1 MNILKHISIF
11 LTVSIFLI
19 AMPPHQRG
27 GEKARMLMKWKLTE
41 YLDLNE
47 NQAEKFFP
55 RMNSHEKEMKIINN
69 EIKNLKDELDEFIL
83 SHSSTKR
90 KNNSVLEQIRNLE
103 QNKVN
108 LRFDYLNSVDDIL
121 NPSQVSKLLIFE
133 NKFRRSLQDQ
143 IKSNIDLNQKN
154 KKYNYSR

>member
-1 MNILKHISIF
+1 MANYLLIIILSLSALSAQKND
-11 LTVSIFLI
+11 
-19 AMPPHQRG
+19 QR
-27 GEKARMLMKWKLTE
+27 KNMRLMMKWKLTE

-47 NQAEKFFP
+47 NQAEIFFP

-69 EIKNLKDELDEFIL
+69 EIKNLKDELDEYIL
-83 SHSSTKR
+83 SGLSTKR

-108 LRFDYLNSVDDIL
+108 LKFDYLNSVDDIL

>member
-1 MNILKHISIF
+1 MAKYLLILLLS
-11 LTVSIFLI
+11 LSVLS
-19 AMPPHQRG
+19 A
-27 GEKARMLMKWKLTE
+27 EKNDSRKNMRLMMKWKLTE

-69 EIKNLKDELDEFIL
+69 EIKNLKDELDEYIL
-83 SHSSTKR
+83 SGSSTKR
-90 KNNSVLEQIRNLE
+90 KNNSILEQIRILE

-108 LRFDYLNSVDDIL
+108 LKFNYLNSVDDVL

-133 NKFRRSLQDQ
+133 NKFRRSLKDQ
-143 IKSNIDLNQKN
+143 IKNDIDLSQKH

>member
-1 MNILKHISIF
+1 MANYLLIIILSLSALSAQKND
-11 LTVSIFLI
+11 
-19 AMPPHQRG
+19 QR
-27 GEKARMLMKWKLTE
+27 KNMRLMMKWKLTE

-47 NQAEKFFP
+47 NQAEIFFP
-55 RMNSHEKEMKIINN
+55 RMNFHEKEMKIINN
-69 EIKNLKDELDEFIL
+69 EIKNLKDELDEYIL
-83 SHSSTKR
+83 SGLSTKR

-108 LRFDYLNSVDDIL
+108 LKFDYLNSVDDIL

>member
-1 MNILKHISIF
+1 MANYLLIILLSLSVLSAQKNDSRKNMR
-11 LTVSIFLI
+11 L
-19 AMPPHQRG
+19 M
-27 GEKARMLMKWKLTE
+27 MKWKLTE

-55 RMNSHEKEMKIINN
+55 RMNSHEKEMKIIND
-69 EIKNLKDELDEFIL
+69 EIKNLKDELDEYIL
-83 SHSSTKR
+83 SGSSTKR
-90 KNNSVLEQIRNLE
+90 KNNSILEQIRILE

-108 LRFDYLNSVDDIL
+108 LKFNYLNSVDDVL

-133 NKFRRSLQDQ
+133 NKFRRSLKDQ
-143 IKSNIDLNQKN
+143 IKNDIDLSQKN

>member
-1 MNILKHISIF
+1 MAKYLLILILSLSVLSAQKNDSRKNMR
-11 LTVSIFLI
+11 L
-19 AMPPHQRG
+19 M
-27 GEKARMLMKWKLTE
+27 MKWKLTE

-47 NQAEKFFP
+47 NQAEEFFP

-69 EIKNLKDELDEFIL
+69 EIKNLKDELDEYIL
-83 SHSSTKR
+83 SGSSTKR
-90 KNNSVLEQIRNLE
+90 KNNSILEQIRILE

-108 LRFDYLNSVDDIL
+108 LKFNYLNSVDDVL

-133 NKFRRSLQDQ
+133 NKFRRSLKDQ
-143 IKSNIDLNQKN
+143 IKNDIDLSQKN

>member
-1 MNILKHISIF
+1 MANYLLIIILSLSALSAQKND
-11 LTVSIFLI
+11 
-19 AMPPHQRG
+19 QR
-27 GEKARMLMKWKLTE
+27 KNMRLMMKWKLTE

-47 NQAEKFFP
+47 NQAEFFFP

-69 EIKNLKDELDEFIL
+69 EIKNLKDELDEYIL
-83 SHSSTKR
+83 SGSSSKR
-90 KNNSVLEQIRNLE
+90 KNNSVLEQIRSLE

-108 LRFDYLNSVDDIL
+108 LKFDYLNSVDDIL

>member
-1 MNILKHISIF
+1 MANYLLILLLSLSVLSAQKNDSRKNMR
-11 LTVSIFLI
+11 L
-19 AMPPHQRG
+19 M
-27 GEKARMLMKWKLTE
+27 MKWKLTE

-69 EIKNLKDELDEFIL
+69 EIKNLKDELDEYIL
-83 SHSSTKR
+83 TGSSTKR

-133 NKFRRSLQDQ
+133 NKFRRSLKDQ
-143 IKSNIDLNQKN
+143 IKSEMDLNQKN

>member
-1 MNILKHISIF
+1 MANYLLILLLSLSVLSAQKNDPRKNMR
-11 LTVSIFLI
+11 L
-19 AMPPHQRG
+19 M
-27 GEKARMLMKWKLTE
+27 MKWKLTE

-47 NQAEKFFP
+47 NQAEIFFP

-69 EIKNLKDELDEFIL
+69 EIKNLKDELDEYIL
-83 SHSSTKR
+83 SGLSTKR

>member
-1 MNILKHISIF
+1 MANYLLILLLSLSVLSAQKNDPRKNMR
-11 LTVSIFLI
+11 L
-19 AMPPHQRG
+19 M
-27 GEKARMLMKWKLTE
+27 MKWKLTE

-69 EIKNLKDELDEFIL
+69 EIKNLKDELDEYIL
-83 SHSSTKR
+83 SGSSTKR

-133 NKFRRSLQDQ
+133 NKFRRSLKDQ
-143 IKSNIDLNQKN
+143 IKSEMDLNQKN

>member
-1 MNILKHISIF
+1 MAKYLLILILSLSVLSAQKNDSRKNMR
-11 LTVSIFLI
+11 L
-19 AMPPHQRG
+19 M
-27 GEKARMLMKWKLTE
+27 MKWKLTE

-69 EIKNLKDELDEFIL
+69 EIKNLKDELDEYIL
-83 SHSSTKR
+83 SGSSTKR
-90 KNNSVLEQIRNLE
+90 KNNSILEQIRILE

-108 LRFDYLNSVDDIL
+108 LKFNYLNSVDDVL

-133 NKFRRSLQDQ
+133 NKFRRSLKDQ
-143 IKSNIDLNQKN
+143 IKNDIDLSQKN

>member
-1 MNILKHISIF
+1 MANYLLILLLSLSVLSAQKNDPRKNMR
-11 LTVSIFLI
+11 L
-19 AMPPHQRG
+19 M
-27 GEKARMLMKWKLTE
+27 MKWKLTE

-69 EIKNLKDELDEFIL
+69 EIKNLKDELDEYIL
-83 SHSSTKR
+83 SGSSTKR
-90 KNNSVLEQIRNLE
+90 KNNSILEQIRNLE

-133 NKFRRSLQDQ
+133 NKFRRSLKDQ
-143 IKSNIDLNQKN
+143 IKSEMDLNQKN